1 MGRAAASAQERKGIK
16 GSAAIFGRR
25 ANFTARPCRASLR
38 DAVSL
43 RQRLPRRAQKLRPP
57 RNDKSDRFC
66 WETRR
71 FSERKVSNF
80 CGATSRK
87 KTGGRPCGRLPVF
100 LSSAKLTC
108 PYSSER
114 RPRQRSPPASFRC
127 PRPFQSERRRRTSR
141 NRPAPWQ
148 RCSYTAQRSSSRP

>member
-25 ANFTARPCRASLR
+25 ANFTARPCRASFR
-38 DAVSL
+38 NAVSL
-43 RQRLPRRAQKLRPP
+43 RQRLPRRAQKCSLLAMTNLTGFTGKRNGFQNETFQIFAERHRAKNRRPSLRTA
-57 RNDKSDRFC
+57 S
-66 WETRR
+66 
-71 FSERKVSNF
+71 
-80 CGATSRK
+80 G
-87 KTGGRPCGRLPVF
+87 F

-127 PRPFQSERRRRTSR
+127 PRPFRSERRRRTSR